1 MPAAETDARSQSALR
16 KFLSLDLLDNRVPSL
31 HGLRVFAILTVIQ
44 FHVTWIFAGEQ
55 GIRLD
60 TNWVRS
66 SLTVFF
72 GMDLFFMLSGFLI
85 GSILLRSLE
94 VDGRQRVGRF
104 YMRRVF
110 RTFPSYYIVLTLLV
124 LVTHLTKMQK
134 HNLIYEYTYGTTL
147 ISLARPDCVM
157 FWGG

>member
-94 VDGRQRVGRF
+94 GGGTQNLRRF
-104 YMRRVF
+104 YVRRIL
-110 RTFPSYYIVLTLLV
+110 RTFPSYYVVLTV
-124 LVTHLTKMQK
+124 LALAFQLTSHQRAHLPW
-134 HNLIYEYTYGTTL
+134 E
-147 ISLARPDCVM
+147 
-157 FWGG
+157 F